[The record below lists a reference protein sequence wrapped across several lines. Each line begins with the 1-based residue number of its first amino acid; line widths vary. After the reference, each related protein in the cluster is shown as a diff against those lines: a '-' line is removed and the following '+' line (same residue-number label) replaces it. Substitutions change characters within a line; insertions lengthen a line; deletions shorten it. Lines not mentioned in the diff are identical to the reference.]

1 MPDLGDK
8 VFLSPA
14 MVEVIMQIRAAHARA
29 FDLAEK
35 LNELAYREMC
45 GTGMSSNN
53 AQHLLIAC
61 LLHRALTTFQG
72 VVILCERGLVS
83 EATALLR
90 TLLEVMF
97 RLVAIAKDAE
107 VGLAYISE
115 DELYRKKFIHKLNL
129 LSKPVK
135 LSIGN
140 PTFDIL
146 LATIQQNIDDN
157 GIDKLST
164 EWFAKRA
171 NLEDFYHS
179 AYSALSNTVHVN
191 VRDLESALE
200 INKDGDLTGVNYGP
214 CDDGLD
220 NLLLTAI
227 ESLIFCLQGAFS
239 VLPVTSKVVL
249 NSIHAEFTTLHDQM
263 FP

>member
-14 MVEVIMQIRAAHARA
+14 MIEVITQIRAAHARA

-45 GTGMSSNN
+45 GTGVSSNN

-61 LLHRALTTFQG
+61 FLHRALTTFQG

-140 PTFDIL
+140 PAFDRL
-146 LATIQQNIDDN
+146 LTTIQQNINDN
-157 GIDKLST
+157 GIGKLGT
-164 EWFAKRA
+164 EWFAKHA
-171 NLEDFYHS
+171 DLEDFYHS
-179 AYSALSNTVHVN
+179 VYSALSNTVHVN
-191 VRDLESALE
+191 VRDLENVL
-200 INKDGDLTGVNYGP
+200 DMDMGGGVTGFNCRP
-214 CDDGLD
+214 RDDGLD
-220 NLLLTAI
+220 QLLLTAV
-227 ESLIFCLQGAFS
+227 ESLIFCLQGAFL
-239 VLPVTSKVVL
+239 VLPFASRVAL
-249 NSIHAEFTTLHDQM
+249 NTIHAEFTTLHDQM